1 MMNGIETTIRIDQRQ
16 FQAAFD
22 AVRPWS
28 KRTLQEDF
36 MSQVSG
42 LVKRVIE
49 VSPPQTEVDPAEGLI
64 RGQKRV
70 AGDVYSAFHVG
81 KLDSETAS
89 IEDNKQ
95 WFLENLSRDRHWR
108 KRGTFRF
115 VSELMREKLLTDLQ
129 TRVGDFLAGWQA
141 MAKRFKRSIP
151 KWAKKKWKSG
161 KEPDVQIA
169 QNQFTFRSVNIT
181 PVAGE
186 QRVQGLILWAQK
198 KQLGAMERRAAY
210 LAEQAL
216 KRAFK

>member
-1 MMNGIETTIRIDQRQ
+1 MAGIETTIKIDQAQ

-22 AVRPWS
+22 AVRPYS
-28 KRTLQEDF
+28 KKTLQEDF

-49 VSPPQTEVDPAEGLI
+49 VSPPQTDTDSSEGLI

-70 AGDVYSAFHVG
+70 AGDVFSAFHISKHDTG
-81 KLDSETAS
+81 TEYF
-89 IEDNKQ
+89 EENRQ
-95 WFLENLSRDRHWR
+95 WFLQNLSRNRHWN
-108 KRGTFRF
+108 KRGTFRV
-115 VSELMREKLLTDLQ
+115 VSEAMRAKLVETLQ
-129 TRVGDFLAGWQA
+129 TRVGDFMAGWQA

-151 KWAKKKWKSG
+151 KWAKKSWKSG
-161 KEPDVQIA
+161 KEPALDIGST
-169 QNQFTFRSVNIT
+169 QFTFRSVNIT

-198 KQLGAMERRAAY
+198 KQLAAMERKAAF